1 MRTHEVCSAIVWD
14 SDEHDEWHARQPA
27 TGGRRDADGVPARPD
42 REDEDDARAAVDDD
56 PNWLHLGDGRIIQGD
71 AGFSVSSGWL
81 ELPHRYEAGDHI
93 TRHDPA
99 RVLAECEAKRRIVE
113 LAFSHAAKID
123 GEWGCCHS
131 VQGIRGGLCD
141 EQRPD
146 DLALL
151 RAARPALRRPPGLP
165 ARVEAL
171 ETRKA
176 APASPAG
183 EGGEA
188 GAV

>member
-1 MRTHEVCSAIVWD
+1 VTLTEFLL
-14 SDEHDEWHARQPA
+14 ARIA
-27 TGGRRDADGVPARPD
+27 
-42 REDEDDARAAVDDD
+42 EDEDDARAAVDDD

-151 RAARPALRRPPGLP
+151 RALALPYADHPDYQP
-165 ARVEAL
+165 EW
-171 ETRKA
+171 K
-176 APASPAG
+176 P
-183 EGGEA
+183 
-188 GAV
+188 